1 MPPNQH
7 CINNLN
13 SVKQRKLE
21 AAKKANERKEESPEQ
36 NNEEKPEDVQEQDK
50 APERLNLEPQNKPGE
65 LAQDDKTPAQILEEM
80 RKSNIK
86 DIIRNMTVHEQLRML
101 RNLMEDEEF
110 KRR

>member
-13 SVKQRKLE
+13 SVKQQKLE

-101 RNLMEDEEF
+101 RNLMDDEEF